1 MGAFSRLVRRDDGVL
16 SLPVRRDA
24 RCREHGVVTAHK
36 QALAAEQTNSLGHDN
51 DVIERGHGLVMRSEG
66 SATYIV
72 SVPDL
77 AIAPLEPLSSSLI
90 DY

>member
-51 DVIERGHGLVMRSEG
+51 DVNAGMGWSCAVREVLRTS
-66 SATYIV
+66 
-72 SVPDL
+72 SVCRT
-77 AIAPLEPLSSSLI
+77 
-90 DY
+90 